1 MPSVGLGLDVPDL
14 VKIYNCMD
22 LYIQYAICEGFGMP
36 QVEATA
42 CGVPIASVNYSAMED
57 VVQWTKGYPINIQ
70 KSYREVETNAERV
83 FPDNDHLIQI
93 MNYHL
98 TLSEEEKLKKRE
110 EVRNATLE
118 RYSWKDCAQVWI
130 DYIDSYTPKGLQGH
144 WDHPPA
150 LFNIP
155 DQIPANLS
163 NDQFVEFL
171 YHNVLNDPD
180 GAYGYEATKLV
191 RDLNIGAQV
200 EHGVIEPINRE
211 KLFERYKG
219 MGQNK
224 LVLEKI
230 RSGMATLQKDTF
242 IEMAN
247 QNDRS

>member
-1 MPSVGLGLDVPDL
+1 M
-14 VKIYNCMD
+14 
-22 LYIQYAICEGFGMP
+22 
-36 QVEATA
+36 
-42 CGVPIASVNYSAMED
+42 
-57 VVQWTKGYPINIQ
+57 
-70 KSYREVETNAERV
+70 
-83 FPDNDHLIQI
+83 
-93 MNYHL
+93 
-98 TLSEEEKLKKRE
+98 
-110 EVRNATLE
+110 
-118 RYSWKDCAQVWI
+118 
-130 DYIDSYTPKGLQGH
+130 
-144 WDHPPA
+144 

-155 DQIPANLS
+155 DQIPANLN

-171 YHNVLNDPD
+171 YHNVLNDPN

-219 MGQNK
+219 MAQNK

-230 RSGMATLQKDTF
+230 RSGMATLQNDTF